1 MEFPEHSQQ
10 LLQSLREQRSQGFLC
25 DCTVMVGSTQFL
37 AHRAVL
43 ASCSPFFQL
52 FYKERELDK
61 RDRSKAMRSGAEN
74 GDGHM
79 GECTKPKIS
88 ASHINVHQKESTMK
102 EALNH
107 QTDKMTWLS
116 SESIR

>member
-1 MEFPEHSQQ
+1 MLSALADQSVTEEGEFEPIKTGKGATSGDLFWAPFPSWGAMEFPEHSQQ

-61 RDRSKAMRSGAEN
+61 RDLVQG
-74 GDGHM
+74 
-79 GECTKPKIS
+79 
-88 ASHINVHQKESTMK
+88 
-102 EALNH
+102 
-107 QTDKMTWLS
+107 
-116 SESIR
+116 SIIEDW